1 MTGKAI
7 KRDIFDRYC
16 HEVGSLSKSASNA
29 VERSIEGWYELR
41 IQQQDPPTVAECRE
55 YAKQAMAGYVQV
67 YDEAASSLAAR
78 WYDERAKESELH
90 LEQAVTTNIWNPK
103 SDDEVARYQAK
114 KLAKLDKDGI
124 GPFAR
129 ACGEYAANDV
139 MRSLNETIIKNVG
152 RDADKGAKFARVP
165 TGYETCTFCMMLASR
180 GAVYH
185 TRKSAG
191 EFRHFHRGCDCKVVP
206 AFGND
211 KYEEVVQGVRPKELL
226 GQWECFK
233 EIDKD
238 ESLTWKQRREIK
250 MDILSG
256 GSGELYTS
264 ESATEWGHAKL
275 NKHAVEHA
283 ERLGVE
289 NPKSREGQIEYDSI
303 MSDIIDKHDAM
314 IITHCLSGQ
323 DGNRC
328 AVFVRGHDIAVINL
342 DTRMRVTAFR
352 YGPGVSRV
360 YDAIWD
366 QIGT

>member
-1 MTGKAI
+1 MKPEMI

-16 HEVGSLSKSASNA
+16 HEVGSLSKGASNA
-29 VERSIEGWYELR
+29 VERDIESWYALR
-41 IQQQDPPTVAECRE
+41 IQQKDPPTVAECRE

-78 WYDERAKESELH
+78 WYDKRAEESELH
-90 LEQAVTTNIWNPK
+90 LEQAVTTNIWNPE
-103 SDDEVARYQAK
+103 SDDKVARYQAK
-114 KLAKLDKDGI
+114 KLAKLDEEGI

-129 ACGEYAANDV
+129 ACGEYAANNV

-152 RDADKGAKFARVP
+152 RDADKGVKFARIP

-206 AFGND
+206 AFGGD
-211 KYEEVVQGVRPKELL
+211 KYEEVVQGVRPKEL
-226 GQWECFK
+226 QKVWERFK
-233 EIDKD
+233 EIDAD

-264 ESATEWGHAKL
+264 KTATAWNRAQLNRHAK
-275 NKHAVEHA
+275 KHAEQM
-283 ERLGVE
+283 GVVQ
-289 NPKSREGQIEYDSI
+289 NPRSLEGQEEYDLV
-303 MSDIIDKHDAM
+303 MSDIIDGHDSM
-314 IITHCLSGQ
+314 LITHSLSGQ
-323 DGNRC
+323 EGGRC
-328 AVFVRGHDIAVINL
+328 AVFVRGRDIAVINL

-352 YGPGVSRV
+352 YESGVSPL
-360 YDAIWD
+360 YDAIWN
-366 QIGT
+366 QI

>member
-1 MTGKAI
+1 MTAKAI
-7 KRDIFDRYC
+7 ERDVFDRYC

-29 VERSIEGWYELR
+29 VERSIEGWYALR

-78 WYDERAKESELH
+78 WYDKRAEESELH
-90 LEQAVTTNIWNPK
+90 LKQAVTTNIWNPK

-180 GAVYH
+180 GSVYH

-226 GQWECFK
+226 GYWERFK
-233 EIDKD
+233 EIDED

-264 ESATEWGHAKL
+264 ESATEWKHAKL
-275 NKHAVEHA
+275 NKHASEHA
-283 ERLGVE
+283 RDLGIDDSE
-289 NPKSREGQIEYDSI
+289 PRTCQMKYDSY
-303 MSDIIDKHDAM
+303 MSNVIDQHDSM
-314 IITHCLSGQ
+314 LITHAVPGQ
-323 DGNRC
+323 YGNRC
-328 AVFVRGHDIAVINL
+328 AIYRKGNDLAVINL
-342 DTRMRVTAFR
+342 DTRMRVTVFK
-352 YGPGVSRV
+352 YGAGVSQF
-360 YDAIWD
+360 YDSVWD
-366 QIGT
+366 EIGL